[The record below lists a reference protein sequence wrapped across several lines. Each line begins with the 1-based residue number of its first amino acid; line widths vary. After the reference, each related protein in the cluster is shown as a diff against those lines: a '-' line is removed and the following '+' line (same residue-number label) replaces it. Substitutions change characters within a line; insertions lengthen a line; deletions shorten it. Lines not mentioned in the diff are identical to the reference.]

1 MLWAV
6 KLAESLALPP
16 GLFSTLTLVLAVL
29 LARHCRRF
37 AIALAA
43 VSLAFA
49 AACTTAVG
57 NWLLIPLE
65 RAYAPPARPTGD
77 AIVVLGAGFSAAT
90 PDFAD
95 PALDTGT
102 LYGDSGERVLA
113 AAALYRELHLPI
125 VLSGGPLIRAN
136 GKSYAFALIAA
147 RDLAALG
154 VPPRDLYVDATSRTT
169 EENAEHTAVI
179 LRRLHRLHP
188 VLVASAAQMA
198 RAVMDFR
205 RVGVAVEPYPVG
217 YVASSVPT
225 PLAYAWLPSQAGFD
239 ETCTA
244 LHEDLGILAARLHL
258 HG

>member
-1 MLWAV
+1 MLWVV

-16 GLFSTLTLVLAVL
+16 GLFASLTLVLAIL
-29 LARHCRRF
+29 LARHRRGF
-37 AIALAA
+37 AIAFAA

-49 AACTTAVG
+49 AACTPAVG

-113 AAALYRELHLPI
+113 AAALYRRLHLPI

-154 VPPRDLYVDATSRTT
+154 MPQRDLYVDATSRTT
-169 EENAEHTAVI
+169 EENAEHTAAI
-179 LRRLHRLHP
+179 LHRLHRSRP
-188 VLVASAAQMA
+188 ILVASAAQMA
-198 RAVMDFR
+198 RAVIDFR
-205 RVGVAVEPYPVG
+205 RVGVKVEPYPVG

-225 PLAYAWLPSQAGFD
+225 PLAYAWLPSQAGLD

-244 LHEDLGILAARLHL
+244 LHEDLGILAAHLHL

>member
-1 MLWAV
+1 MLWMV

-16 GLFSTLTLVLAVL
+16 GLFATLTLLLAVL
-29 LARHCRRF
+29 LARHRRGF
-37 AIALAA
+37 ALALAA

-49 AACTTAVG
+49 AACTPAVG
-57 NWLLIPLE
+57 DLLLAPLE
-65 RAYAPPARPTGD
+65 RAYAPPARPSGD

-95 PALDTGT
+95 PGLDTGT

-154 VPPRDLYVDATSRTT
+154 VPRRDMYVDPTSRTT
-169 EENAEHTAVI
+169 EENAEHTALI
-179 LRRLHRLHP
+179 LRRLHRMHP
-188 VLVASAAQMA
+188 ILVASAAQMA

-205 RVGVAVEPYPVG
+205 RVELVVTPYPVG
-217 YVASSVPT
+217 YTVSEVPT
-225 PLAYAWLPSQAGFD
+225 PLAYALLPSETGLD
-239 ETCTA
+239 ETAAA

>member
-6 KLAESLALPP
+6 KLAESLTLPP
-16 GLFSTLTLVLAVL
+16 GLFALVVLVLAIL
-29 LARHCRRF
+29 LARRHRGF
-37 AIALAA
+37 AVALAA
-43 VSLAFA
+43 VALAFA

-57 NWLLIPLE
+57 NRLVLPLE
-65 RAYAPPARPTGD
+65 RAYAPPTHPEGD

-95 PALDTGT
+95 PAADSGT

-113 AAALYRELHLPI
+113 AAALYRRLDVPI
-125 VLSGGPLIRAN
+125 VLSGGPLVRAN
-136 GKSYAFALIAA
+136 GRSYAFALIAA

-169 EENAEHTAVI
+169 EENAEHTAVL
-179 LRRLHRLHP
+179 LRQLHRTRP
-188 VLVASAAQMA
+188 ILVASALQMA
-198 RAVMDFR
+198 RAVIDFQ
-205 RVGVAVEPYPVG
+205 RVGVKAEPYPVG
-217 YVASSVPT
+217 YVASPVPT
-225 PLAYAWLPSQAGFD
+225 PWIYAWLPSETGLD
-239 ETCTA
+239 ETCQA